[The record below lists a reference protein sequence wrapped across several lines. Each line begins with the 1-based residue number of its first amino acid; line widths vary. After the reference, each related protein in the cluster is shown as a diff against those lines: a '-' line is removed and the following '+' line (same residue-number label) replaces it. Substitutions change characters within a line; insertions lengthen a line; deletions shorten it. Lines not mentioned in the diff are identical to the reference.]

1 MNSIRQK
8 SGSPNDFSKW
18 IFLLPIVCLLWTN
31 TTVAQENIV
40 YQDPDLILKEATK
53 LYNHGLYADAQ
64 PLFKKRLEE
73 ISYFKETEHQL
84 SRQDAGYYYISCAFQ
99 LDQPDAVRLA
109 EEYIQR
115 SSSSSHRQMMSYQ
128 LGHYYFKK
136 GEFKKAI
143 PYYENAGIDNLSNDE
158 IAKAKFEQ
166 AYCYFNLK
174 EFDKA
179 FPLFNAIKNIHNA
192 YYLPAN
198 YYTGYIALYKK
209 DYTNALS
216 SFQKVVNKEKY
227 NRVVPYYIAE
237 IYYYQHQYDK
247 LLDYA
252 QPYLEQGHLYYDADL
267 RHLVGQTYFEKRA
280 YEKALPYLANYEKQA
295 SQLRKEDVYELAYC
309 YYKTN
314 QLDKAISGFK
324 QLSGT
329 TDSLGQN
336 SMYILGDCY
345 LKKGKK
351 AEARQA
357 FAFCARSS
365 YNAKQQ
371 EVSKFNYGKL
381 SYELG
386 YQDAALKTLKAFI
399 TDYPQSEY
407 NQQSREILA
416 QLFMNTEDYKNAYAV
431 IKELPKDRNSV
442 KEAYQRVTFGR
453 AMQLINDGNLPGAD
467 RMLDQSLGYSLNRKL
482 KLLAYFW
489 KGEIAL
495 RNNKPKEAIQYI
507 RLYLPDQNRGAPPAM
522 GEANVQT
529 AHYNLG
535 YSYLKE
541 KNYEEALQQFKEAQR
556 IFGTNGATI
565 ANDSKLREADCYYML
580 KDYNQAIKF
589 YNQAI
594 ATGGAGSDYALYQ
607 KAIISGI
614 LGDNTQKVSILNK
627 LSSHYPQSG
636 YQDDANYQIGLTYMD
651 EENYSAAIP
660 YLEKVANEPQN
671 PNAPKAL
678 LKLALAHYNR
688 GNNTSAAESYK
699 KLIKQYPNTPQARQ
713 AMQSLSSLYVSNG
726 QPDAYVN
733 FLKSI
738 GRSVNASVE
747 DSLSYAA
754 GESSFGDSRYKEAI
768 QQFNSYLSRF
778 PEGRFALKAH
788 FYRAESA
795 YNQKNYDRALK
806 DYEYVLSQGA
816 SAFNQHAAL
825 QAASINFYQ
834 DKNYTKAL
842 KEYQTLKQ
850 LSTSKENTLTAL
862 RGILRSH
869 YELRQWDEI
878 KTAANDLLA
887 IQNIS
892 TGDQIVCY
900 FYLGRAAQMQQDC
913 PAAINQYQKVA
924 GMTTS
929 ELGAESRY
937 YIAQCMFEQEQLKAA
952 EKAAFDVIK
961 KTPSYDFWVTK
972 AYILLGEIFWKE
984 KDYFNAKA
992 TLQSIVDHSKIPELT
1007 EEAGKLLDQVTAEE
1021 KEHSKIID
1029 TSASTST
1036 SEDRANNQ

>member
-1 MNSIRQK
+1 MNSIRLK
-8 SGSPNDFSKW
+8 SVSSRKLFKW
-18 IFLLPIVCLLWTN
+18 GFLLPIACLILTHHAA
-31 TTVAQENIV
+31 AQENVIH
-40 YQDPDLILKEATK
+40 QDPDLILKEATK
-53 LYNHGLYADAQ
+53 LYNRGLYADAQ

-84 SRQDAGYYYISCAFQ
+84 SQQDAGYYFIVCAFQ
-99 LDQPDAVRLA
+99 LDQPNAVKLA
-109 EEYIQR
+109 KDYIQK

-128 LGHYYFKK
+128 LGHYYFK
-136 GEFKKAI
+136 ENQFKKAI
-143 PYYENAGIDNLSNDE
+143 PYYEDAGIDNLSNEE
-158 IAKAKFEQ
+158 IAKAKYEQ
-166 AYCYFNLK
+166 AYSYFNLK

-179 FPLFNAIKNIHNA
+179 FPLFNAIKNIHNE

-209 DYTNALS
+209 DYTNALR
-216 SFQKVVNKEKY
+216 SFQKVVNENKY
-227 NRVVPYYIAE
+227 KQVVPYYIAE
-237 IYYYQHQYDK
+237 IYYYQHQYGK
-247 LLDYA
+247 LLSYA
-252 QPYLEQGHLYYDADL
+252 QPYLEAGNLYYDADL
-267 RHLVGQTYFEKRA
+267 RHLVGQTYFEQKE
-280 YEKALPYLANYEKQA
+280 YEKALPYLAEYEKHA
-295 SQLRKEDVYELAYC
+295 KQLQKEDVYELAYC
-309 YYKTN
+309 YYQTN
-314 QLDKAISGFK
+314 QLDKAASGFK

-336 SMYILGDCY
+336 SMYILGDIY

-351 AEARQA
+351 ADARQA

-399 TDYPQSEY
+399 SDYPHSEY

-416 QLFMNTEDYKNAYAV
+416 ELFMNTEDYKNAYAV
-431 IKELPKDRNSV
+431 IKELPKESNSV

-453 AMQLINDGNLPGAD
+453 AMQLINDGNLAAAD
-467 RMLDQSLGYSLNRKL
+467 QMLDQSLGYSLNRKL
-482 KLLAYFW
+482 SLLAYFW

-495 RNNKPKEAIQYI
+495 RNNKPKEAIKYLN
-507 RLYLPDQNRGAPPAM
+507 LYLPDQNRGAPPAL

-535 YSYLKE
+535 YSYLEE
-541 KNYEEALQQFKEAQR
+541 KKYSEALAQFKEAQR
-556 IFGTNGATI
+556 VFGTNGSTI
-565 ANDSKLREADCYYML
+565 ASDSRLREADCYYML
-580 KDYNQAIKF
+580 KEYNQAIQI
-589 YNQAI
+589 YNQSI
-594 ATGGAGSDYALYQ
+594 ASGGPGSDYALYQ
-607 KAIISGI
+607 KGIISGI
-614 LGDNTQKVSILNK
+614 LGNNAAKVSILNQ
-627 LSSHYPQSG
+627 LSNKYPQSG
-636 YQDDANYQIGLTYMD
+636 YQNEANYQIGTTYMD
-651 EENYSAAIP
+651 EGNFRTAIP
-660 YLEKVANEPQN
+660 YLEKVANDPQN

-678 LKLALAHYNR
+678 LKLALAHYNL
-688 GNNTSAAESYK
+688 GDHPSAADGYK
-699 KLIKQYPNTPQARQ
+699 QLIRKYPNTPQARQ
-713 AMQSLSSLYVSNG
+713 AMQSLSSLYVSDG
-726 QPDAYVN
+726 QPDAYVA

-738 GRSVNASVE
+738 GQTVNTSVE

-754 GESSFGDSRYKEAI
+754 GESSFGDSQYKRAVA
-768 QQFNSYLSRF
+768 QFNTYLTKF
-778 PEGRFALKAH
+778 PDGRYALQAH

-795 YNQKNYDRALK
+795 YNQKDYDQALK

-842 KEYQTLKQ
+842 EEYQQLKQ
-850 LSTSKENTLTAL
+850 LSSSKENTLTAL
-862 RGILRSH
+862 RGILRCH
-869 YELRQWDEI
+869 YELQQWQEVT
-878 KTAANDLLA
+878 TAAQELLA
-887 IQNIS
+887 VQNIS
-892 TGDQIVCY
+892 TGDQIVSH

-913 PAAINQYQKVA
+913 PAAISQFQKVA

-937 YIAQCMFEQEQLKAA
+937 YIALCTFDQGQLKEA
-952 EKAAFDVIK
+952 ETAAFDVIK

-972 AYILLGEIFWKE
+972 AYILLGQVFWKE

-992 TLQSIVDHSKIPELT
+992 TLQSIVDHSKIPQLT

-1021 KEHSKIID
+1021 KEHSKIAEPSSRPATTD
-1029 TSASTST
+1029 TTL
-1036 SEDRANNQ
+1036 